1 MPRFALK
8 ELLLIS
14 LKEKRAK
21 KIAFHPRVTLLKGV
35 NSTGKSSLI
44 KSIYGS
50 LGADAG
56 KVHPNWTAA
65 NVSSLVTIEVGS
77 KVTRI
82 LRSDR
87 QFAVFAEDGT
97 LFKTFNGITHGIGPF
112 LSKLLNFRLQLLSQ
126 DNELLVPPPAYMFL
140 PFYYAGMEVAHE

>member
-50 LGADAG
+50 LGGDREG
-56 KVHPNWTAA
+56 P
-65 NVSSLVTIEVGS
+65 SELDGS
-77 KVTRI
+77 ECQLTR
-82 LRSDR
+82 D
-87 QFAVFAEDGT
+87 
-97 LFKTFNGITHGIGPF
+97 
-112 LSKLLNFRLQLLSQ
+112 
-126 DNELLVPPPAYMFL
+126 Y
-140 PFYYAGMEVAHE
+140 